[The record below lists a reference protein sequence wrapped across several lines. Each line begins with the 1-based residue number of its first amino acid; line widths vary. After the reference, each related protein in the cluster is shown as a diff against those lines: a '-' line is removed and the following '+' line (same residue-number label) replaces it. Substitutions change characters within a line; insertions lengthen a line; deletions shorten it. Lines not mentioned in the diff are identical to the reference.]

1 VNDLSDKGSNPILGL
16 GFIFSAIT
24 IALLFGVTTSVF
36 AFLTYPISVILR
48 IIGWIKL
55 RQYKTLYLIIGVM
68 IIILSPI
75 YYLGFLMMETWV
87 NLLGIAFGPLLGM
100 LISVWII
107 YSIFEAIGYFS
118 LGKESTRLFYGAL
131 ISLVG
136 ILIVVIHIPTILVS
150 KSINILLKL
159 YPALPFLLIS
169 SIIAAISSFKISKS

>member
-1 VNDLSDKGSNPILGL
+1 
-16 GFIFSAIT
+16 
-24 IALLFGVTTSVF
+24 
-36 AFLTYPISVILR
+36 
-48 IIGWIKL
+48 
-55 RQYKTLYLIIGVM
+55 M
-68 IIILSPI
+68 IIILAPI